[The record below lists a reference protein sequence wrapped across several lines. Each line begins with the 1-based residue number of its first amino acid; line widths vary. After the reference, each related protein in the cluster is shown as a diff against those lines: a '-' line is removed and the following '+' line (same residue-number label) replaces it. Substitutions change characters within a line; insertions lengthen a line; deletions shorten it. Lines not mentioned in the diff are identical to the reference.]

1 LELFVLALSRLVP
14 LLLLVSLT
22 LAGSRYVHDLVL
34 DRRPRA
40 AKWAFAAVSFV
51 GLLASAPYAW
61 RAVLV
66 VGARWASQSGRWQL
80 ADLLHTE
87 YDSWNG
93 SRGET
98 ILRQWAY
105 ARMGQGDWKGAE
117 EVLALGDQT
126 PQTRVLTGLCQY
138 YQHDP
143 RAEQTLAAVDDRS
156 GTQLCIRDYLL
167 GRIAEHRGDPAR
179 AFALYGRSVRWE
191 PGFFPATFHGARIAL
206 SAGRPEQAAAILDAF
221 VKANPA
227 NAADPNIRVLRDCI
241 ARRLIPPDEEF
252 HVVSH

>member
-34 DRRPRA
+34 ERRPRA
-40 AKWAFAAVSFV
+40 ARWAFAAVSFV

-93 SRGET
+93 SRGER
-98 ILRQWAY
+98 IIRQWAF
-105 ARMGQGDWKGAE
+105 ARMGEGNWTGAE
-117 EVLALGDQT
+117 EVLALGDRS
-126 PQTRVLTGLCQY
+126 PQNVVLTGLCQY
-138 YQHDP
+138 YLHDP
-143 RAEQTLAAVDDRS
+143 RAEQTLASVGNQS
-156 GTQLCIRDYLL
+156 NTQLCVRDYLL
-167 GRIAEHRGDPAR
+167 GRIAQQRGDLGA
-179 AFALYGRSVRWE
+179 AFALYARSVRWE
-191 PGFFPATFHGARIAL
+191 PGFFPATFHGVRLAL
-206 SAGRPEQAAAILDAF
+206 VAGRPAQAAAILDEF
-221 VKANPA
+221 VKAFPA
-227 NAADPNIRVLRDCI
+227 SAADPNIRLLHDCI
-241 ARRLIPPDEEF
+241 TQGRIPPDEEF